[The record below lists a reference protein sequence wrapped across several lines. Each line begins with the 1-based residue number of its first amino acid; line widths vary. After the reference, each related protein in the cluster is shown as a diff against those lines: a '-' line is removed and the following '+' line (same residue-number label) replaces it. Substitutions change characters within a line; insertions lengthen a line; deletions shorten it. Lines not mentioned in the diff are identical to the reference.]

1 MKYCIGILCIVSIL
15 KAEAQSSALVIADS
29 LYAVGN
35 YTKAIEN
42 YRSLDTQNAMTHLQ
56 VARSYKA
63 MGNHTLALESYK
75 LSLVEMPDQPIA
87 ATEYGKLLI
96 TKGQFV
102 RADTIFSKLSKAYPD
117 NPEYFYQ
124 WGRALKR
131 IKGRNG
137 AEVHHSDTITMP
149 YEKAFAKAVQLDS
162 THQRALF
169 QLGLHYLKES
179 EYGWVEKICFK
190 ALESDPENVEIINIL
205 AQNFHNRGFYTEA
218 ITWFEKLLA
227 LGQSNLF
234 IHDKL
239 GYNYYQENMYE
250 LAIEHY
256 NIVLNYND
264 EDYGVHLTL
273 AKLYGFLK
281 DIEKAEY
288 HAKQALILKD
298 LPLDDVHYTL
308 GRTYQINKKYEKAVT
323 EYKRAINENPTHI
336 HAHHGIVVCA
346 DNYYEDKKA
355 VIVLYER
362 FIQKF
367 EGNIKATGFIYLSK
381 ERIKKLKKEVFL
393 AEEKE

>member
-1 MKYCIGILCIVSIL
+1 MMF

-42 YRSLDTQNAMTHLQ
+42 YRSLEAQNAITHLQ

-63 MGNHTLALESYK
+63 MGNHTLALEAYK
-75 LSLVEMPDQPIA
+75 LSLAEISEQPIA

-96 TKGQFV
+96 TKGQFAK
-102 RADTIFSKLSKAYPD
+102 ADTIFSKLSDLYPD

-131 IKGRNG
+131 IKEKKGVNI
-137 AEVHHSDTITMP
+137 HLPDTITMP

-169 QLGLHYLKES
+169 QLGIYYLKES
-179 EYGWVEKICFK
+179 EYDQVEKIGFK
-190 ALESDPENVEIINIL
+190 ALESDPENVEIINVL
-205 AQNFHNRGFYTEA
+205 AQNYHNKGYYSEA
-218 ITWFEKLLA
+218 IMWFEKLVS
-227 LGQSNLF
+227 LGQSSLY
-234 IHDKL
+234 IYDKL
-239 GYNYYQENMYE
+239 GYNYYQENMFE
-250 LAIEHY
+250 LAITQY
-256 NIVLNYND
+256 NKVLIYND

-281 DIEKAEY
+281 NIAKAEY
-288 HAKQALILKD
+288 HAEQALTLKN
-298 LPLDDVHYTL
+298 LPLDDVYFTL
-308 GRTYQINKKYEKAVT
+308 GRTYQISKKYKKAVT
-323 EYKRAINENPTHI
+323 QYKLAIKENPKHI

-346 DNYYEDKKA
+346 DNYYEDKKE
-355 VIVLYER
+355 VIALYER
-362 FIQKF
+362 FVRDF
-367 EGNIKATGFIYLSK
+367 EGNTKASGFVYLSK
-381 ERIKKLKKEVFL
+381 ERIKKLKEEVFM